1 LTKSLKQFCRPAKE
15 RIVQRTGQR
24 IGSASCI
31 ARGAP
36 VREACAS
43 GREAARIAP
52 APARSLS
59 MKDTLRPGVSRTNR
73 VTVDRDRTIG
83 FMGEEARVY
92 ATPRLISDIEMTCR
106 NLMIEHLDEGEDS
119 VGVEVALKHL
129 AATLMGSTVEI
140 TVNVTAVDRRKVVFE
155 VAAKDELDQISAGTH
170 TRFVVALDK
179 RVEALRAKTAKLAA
193 LKA

>member
-1 LTKSLKQFCRPAKE
+1 LSKSLEQFRRPAKK
-15 RIVQRTGQR
+15 RIKKR
-24 IGSASCI
+24 IKDCSEQCP
-31 ARGAP
+31 ARP
-36 VREACAS
+36 CARDLRLRPS
-43 GREAARIAP
+43 GGKDRAAHQL
-52 APARSLS
+52 RSLS

-73 VTVDRDRTIG
+73 ITVDRDRTIG

-106 NLMIEHLDEGEDS
+106 NLMIEHSDEGEDS
-119 VGVEVALKHL
+119 VGVEVVLKHL

-140 TVNVTAVDRRKVVFE
+140 TVTVTAVDRRKVVFE
-155 VAAKDELDQISAGTH
+155 VAAKDEIDQISAGTH
-170 TRFVVALDK
+170 TRFAVNLDK